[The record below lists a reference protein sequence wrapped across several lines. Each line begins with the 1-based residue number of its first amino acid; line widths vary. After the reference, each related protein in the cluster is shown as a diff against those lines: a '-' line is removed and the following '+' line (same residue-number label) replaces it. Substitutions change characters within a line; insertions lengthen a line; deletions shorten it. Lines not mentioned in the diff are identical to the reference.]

1 MDKGRRLE
9 LPKCSASKV
18 TDFRRY
24 HLSGDLDEVV
34 QGKVSGTVKQIEAHA
49 TAMNPSAIP
58 VDATQEQLQQMIKE
72 QKENS
77 SKLQQQMEVLQ
88 LRNTLEAEQMQQQQ
102 WELTI
107 QKLKQTR
114 DMMTQQH
121 EVNMTKIS
129 DMAEEAGE
137 PSTGQAVAW
146 MQDQFRKMGL
156 GGGTAQHPLRHQGR
170 RTLKELCS

>member
-1 MDKGRRLE
+1 MDKGQQSE
-9 LPKCSASKV
+9 LPRRSASKV

-34 QGKVSGTVKQIEAHA
+34 WGKVSGTIKQIEAHA

-58 VDATQEQLQQMIKE
+58 EVLQLQQMIKE

-102 WELTI
+102 WELAI

-114 DMMTQQH
+114 DMMTQ
-121 EVNMTKIS
+121 
-129 DMAEEAGE
+129 
-137 PSTGQAVAW
+137 ST
-146 MQDQFRKMGL
+146 
-156 GGGTAQHPLRHQGR
+156 
-170 RTLKELCS
+170 